1 MFARTRA
8 AFAAMLAV
16 AAAAAPALAAG
27 PFTPATLDAARSIR
41 ERALRDDTGYDLL
54 RSLTTEVGPR
64 LCGTPGDARAV
75 AWALANLRALGFTN
89 VHAEPVKVPHW
100 VRGTPHAEVL
110 EPFAQPMVAVTLG
123 GSVATP
129 DAGIA
134 AEVLRVGS
142 LAELALVPDS
152 LVRGKVVYFGG
163 RMARARSGMGYGAA
177 VPVRG
182 RGAGEASKRGAL
194 AVMIRS
200 IGTDRDRVGHTGGMR
215 FEKGENPIPAFALSN
230 PDADMLEVQLASSRP
245 VRVRLRDDSRW
256 ADSTMSANVVGEIP
270 GRDPRGEVVVLGAH
284 LDSWD
289 LGQGAHDD
297 GAGVAIMTAAAKLI
311 AQAAPRPKRTIR
323 VVLFA
328 NEEFGLSGA
337 RAYAREHAAEADRIV
352 LGMESDL
359 GAYAPTGVQSRVA
372 PELLPVVRAM
382 TDVLA
387 PLGVPLTGNEATGDA
402 DVGRLYD
409 LGVPVF
415 DVNTDASEYFDLH
428 HTPNDTFDKVD
439 PAMVRL
445 NTACYATLAYLAAE
459 YAPGFGRAPRP
470 APAAPAAPPR

>member
-1 MFARTRA
+1 MLTPMRA

-16 AAAAAPALAAG
+16 ASAAATVHAAEPFSPAALAA
-27 PFTPATLDAARSIR
+27 ARDVR

-75 AWALANLRALGFTN
+75 AWAIANLNALGFTN

-100 VRGTPHAEVL
+100 VRGTPHVEVL
-110 EPFAQPMVAVTLG
+110 APFAQPMVAVTLG

-129 DAGIA
+129 DDGIA
-134 AEVLRVGS
+134 AGVVGVTTI
-142 LAELALVPDS
+142 AELALLPDS
-152 LVRGKVVYFGG
+152 AVRGKVVYFGN
-163 RMARARSGMGYGAA
+163 RMQRSKSVASYGAA
-177 VPVRG
+177 VGVRG
-182 RGAGEASKRGAL
+182 RGAGEASKRGAV

-215 FEKGENPIPAFALSN
+215 FEKTETPIPAFALSN
-230 PDADMLEVQLASSRP
+230 PDADMLERQLASGQP
-245 VRVRLRDDSRW
+245 VRVRLRDDSHW

-297 GAGVAIMTAAAKLI
+297 GAGVAIMTAAARLVG
-311 AQAAPRPKRTIR
+311 QGTMRPKRTIR

-337 RAYAREHAAEADRIV
+337 RAYAREHAAEAPKIV
-352 LGMESDL
+352 AGMESDL
-359 GAYAPTGVQSRVA
+359 GAFAPTGFQSRVDPSLA
-372 PELLPVVRAM
+372 PVVQAM
-382 TDVLA
+382 AQVLA
-387 PLGVPLTGNEATGDA
+387 PLGVPLTGNEASGDA

-409 LGVPVF
+409 LGIPVF
-415 DVNTDASEYFDLH
+415 DVDTDASGYFDLH
-428 HTPNDTFDKVD
+428 HTPNDTFDKID

-445 NTACYATLAYLAAE
+445 NTACYAALAFLAAE
-459 YAPGFGRAPRP
+459 YGPGLGRAPR
-470 APAAPAAPPR
+470 APAAPR